1 MTEGLFPPAG
11 AEPGSLWTLISSQ
24 PDFRSYIRDIWIN
37 DGWGVGVTWSPSE
50 MWRNGWRLDDPH
62 GLAAA
67 HRVMSEARL
76 QLPAYEM
83 LGADGRGADVWQ
95 AIGLDVAGDEI
106 IGTGPSALA
115 AALDAVRAMREVE
128 GRT

>member
-11 AEPGSLWTLISSQ
+11 AEPGSEWLIYGYPEDHLGSLAVEWTGAHWCS
-24 PDFRSYIRDIWIN
+24 
-37 DGWGVGVTWSPSE
+37 
-50 MWRNGWRLDDPH
+50 NGHIQGGDPEDMADLGYTLDDPH

-95 AIGLDVAGDEI
+95 ATGFDVAGDEI

-115 AALDAVRAMREVE
+115 AALDAVRKTSDVR
-128 GRT
+128 